1 MAFCVCHP
9 RSTRATAHAKCTTWP
24 HASIAHGLALSG
36 SGGVPSHAGHGSK
49 CAGRGGRCAPRGFLR
64 GGPREAGRGI
74 SAASNARESA
84 EASSSAFAFALAFAF
99 APVPS
104 FPFFSFLASV
114 FPGVPREA
122 SPVASPDPDP
132 VPPPAG
138 ARFSSP
144 GAGASRFVGSPAE
157 ILLPRRVSSTNFTP
171 LDTSAAASSSNS
183 SAHPHRRHGKHV
195 VSPLTPPH
203 AWPHACVLVHASAS
217 VRTHAGASHTD
228 ALSANTERSSAVER
242 HQATSA
248 PPGLSRRPGDESFAT
263 VRKPSAGLSSA
274 RGATPSPFAPP
285 PPFPAALRRSRA
297 DAPRPAATASPLSL
311 PALAGKKCLPG
322 SSVVAAQYR
331 HRGDARFAAARAH
344 EGVPAWY
351 GDAKQSA
358 QKSTEQT
365 PHANIL
371 RWRCSSAGRES
382 QRPVCGSR

>member
-24 HASIAHGLALSG
+24 HASIAHGASAG
-36 SGGVPSHAGHGSK
+36 AAASPRTRGTGRSAQGG
-49 CAGRGGRCAPRGFLR
+49 GGRCAPRGVPPR
-64 GGPREAGRGI
+64 GAAEAGRGI
-74 SAASNARESA
+74 SAASNARARAPKRPPPRSR
-84 EASSSAFAFALAFAF
+84 SRWRSRSR
-99 APVPS
+99 PVPS

-114 FPGVPREA
+114 FPSVPREA

-132 VPPPAG
+132 VPHPAG

-157 ILLPRRVSSTNFTP
+157 ILLPAASPRRTSPRWTP
-171 LDTSAAASSSNS
+171 PPPSSSNS
-183 SAHPHRRHGKHV
+183 STHPHRRHGKHV

-217 VRTHAGASHTD
+217 VRTHAGASSHTD

-248 PPGLSRRPGDESFAT
+248 PPGLSSRRPGDESFAT
-263 VRKPSAGLSSA
+263 VCKPSAGLSSA

-297 DAPRPAATASPLSL
+297 DAPRPAATASP
-311 PALAGKKCLPG
+311 
-322 SSVVAAQYR
+322 
-331 HRGDARFAAARAH
+331 
-344 EGVPAWY
+344 
-351 GDAKQSA
+351 
-358 QKSTEQT
+358 
-365 PHANIL
+365 
-371 RWRCSSAGRES
+371 
-382 QRPVCGSR
+382 